1 MSTESERKSGRV
13 VFEDD
18 GRAIWEWQTATG
30 VFERNVSEND
40 LQRLEA
46 SNLILQEQ
54 LPVDS
59 ASATS
64 TDLNTTD
71 GHPLHNHGT
80 EQPRPARFVA
90 RAIQVI
96 SERARRLRG
105 FLTQASSS
113 ASAPPA
119 PRSLI
124 YVLCEE
130 YRRFDL
136 WACYYAFRLDPQ
148 ARTWDKLRH
157 QRVPWQRDQ
166 TVNTLLQRLCSFHDG
181 RTPDAALVGQ
191 ALTST
196 SSRRTKSP
204 RRSAH

>member
-30 VFERNVSEND
+30 LFERNVSED
-40 LQRLEA
+40 ELQRLEA
-46 SNLILQEQ
+46 SDLILQEQ
-54 LPVDS
+54 LPVD
-59 ASATS
+59 ATPATS
-64 TDLNTTD
+64 TDLNTAD
-71 GHPLHNHGT
+71 GHPLHSHGP
-80 EQPRPARFVA
+80 EHPRPTRFVA

-96 SERARRLRG
+96 SERARKLRG
-105 FLTQASSS
+105 LLTQASSNT
-113 ASAPPA
+113 SAPPA

-124 YVLCEE
+124 YALCEE

-166 TVNTLLQRLCSFHDG
+166 TVNTLLHRLCSFSGG

-196 SSRRTKSP
+196 SSVRTKSP